1 MSESMDFIAAVRFLS
16 TYMKNFKKQFVM
28 FYLGW
33 LIDSVLT
40 VIMPILFGIMIDEMV
55 YYQNTETFIHI
66 ALLYFVCILF
76 SGGLYFIVYAQHGYL
91 MNMFVFSIRKDVF
104 MHLQKCNANYM
115 NNSSTGEILAIL
127 HKYPEECMHFIIR
140 NIIHALNGMLLI
152 FLYTVYLMSIDFR
165 IGTLVLVTGIFSV
178 VINTRFKKTIRQ
190 LGAKQREQY
199 EMNTSWLYEVITAL
213 RDIRILGAKE
223 KVEQTFQK
231 NQNEIFELEIKSATT
246 LLTAENIISFVN
258 LVVRLTI
265 YVIAALE
272 ALNGDLSLGTLLVI
286 FNFYGK
292 LVENINMASTRYLDS
307 QNRISYIEKIYQ
319 FLQVPI
325 ERSGINN
332 LDIKKGE
339 IYFRNIFFE
348 HKKGDLLIHNLNLK
362 IEQGEH
368 VAIVGERGCGKT
380 TLAYL
385 LIGFYQPTHGE
396 IFVDG
401 QNISEC
407 KLEALRNGI
416 GLVQQD
422 VLVFDGSIRQN
433 LLMGNRHATE
443 SEIAAACEM
452 AGLKEYILSLEN
464 GLDTIIGSQG
474 IGLSGGQKQR
484 IAIAR
489 IYLKNPGIV
498 IFDEATSALD
508 CDTEEAIHTAW
519 KKALIGKTAI
529 VIAHRQSSVMLCERV
544 VILEKGKIVESGTP
558 CDMEKSSERFQRLF
572 AIKEGV

>member
-1 MSESMDFIAAVRFLS
+1 MSESMDFITAVKFLA

-33 LIDSVLT
+33 LLDSILT
-40 VIMPILFGIMIDEMV
+40 VIMPILFGIMIDEIV

-104 MHLQKCNANYM
+104 MHLQKCNASYM
-115 NNSSTGEILAIL
+115 SNSSTGELLTIL

-152 FLYTVYLMSIDFR
+152 LFYTIYLMLIDWR
-165 IGTLVLVTGIFSV
+165 IGTLVLITGMISV
-178 VINTRFKKTIRQ
+178 VINTKFKKTVRQ
-190 LGAKQREQY
+190 LGAKQRERY
-199 EMNTSWLYEVITAL
+199 EINTSWLYEVIAAL

-223 KVEQTFQK
+223 KVEKAFRE
-231 NQNEIFELEIKSATT
+231 NQNKIFELEIKSATT

-272 ALNGDLSLGTLLVI
+272 ALKGDFSLGTLTVI
-286 FNFYGK
+286 FNFYEK

-307 QNRISYIEKIYQ
+307 QNRISYIERIYQ

-325 ERSGINN
+325 ERSGIYN
-332 LDIKKGE
+332 LDIKKGK
-339 IYFRNIFFE
+339 IYFHNIFFE
-348 HKKGDLLIHNLNLK
+348 HKKGDLLINNLNLK
-362 IEQGEH
+362 ISQGEH
-368 VAIVGERGCGKT
+368 VAIVGESGCGKT

-385 LIGFYQPTHGE
+385 LIGFYQPDHGE
-396 IFVDG
+396 IFIDG
-401 QNISEC
+401 QNINEC
-407 KLEALRNGI
+407 KLESLRKGI
-416 GLVQQD
+416 GLIQQD

-433 LLMGNRHATE
+433 LLMGDSHATE
-443 SEIAAACEM
+443 SEIAEACEM

-464 GLDTIIGSQG
+464 GLDTMIGSHG

-489 IYLKNPGIV
+489 IYLKNPGII

-508 CDTEEAIHTAW
+508 SDTEEAIHTVW
-519 KKALIGKTAI
+519 KEALIGKTAI

-544 VILEKGKIVESGTP
+544 VILEKGKIVESGNP
-558 CDMEKSSERFQRLF
+558 YDMEKTSERFQKLF